1 MEVNDRA
8 GRHFRCER
16 NASEEDLFIKDSVPV
31 STRYKTKWAVGIFRE
46 WQSARGDKKAA
57 NGDEEIQDLATQL
70 EAFNGKSLALWLGK
84 FVQEVVNKNGGK
96 YPARTLYGI
105 ISGIKRYL
113 EEKNAC
119 NALNPLD
126 KSDKR
131 CNCILLFINILY
143 ATLLLL
149 MSE

>member
-1 MEVNDRA
+1 MDVDRA
-8 GRHFRCER
+8 GRQFRCER
-16 NASEEDLFIKDSVPV
+16 NASQEDIFIKESVPV
-31 STRYKTKWAVGIFRE
+31 STRYKTKWAVGIFKE
-46 WQSARGDKKAA
+46 WQSARGNKRAA
-57 NGDEEIQDLATQL
+57 NFVFDEQGIQDLTTQL

-113 EEKNAC
+113 EDKNAC
-119 NALNPLD
+119 NALSPLD

-131 CNCILLFINILY
+131 YDCILLCINIRDCIS
-143 ATLLLL
+143 A
-149 MSE
+149 

>member
-1 MEVNDRA
+1 V
-8 GRHFRCER
+8 
-16 NASEEDLFIKDSVPV
+16 
-31 STRYKTKWAVGIFRE
+31 
-46 WQSARGDKKAA
+46 
-57 NGDEEIQDLATQL
+57 
-70 EAFNGKSLALWLGK
+70 AFNGKSLALWLGK

-113 EEKNAC
+113 EDKNAC

-131 CNCILLFINILY
+131 YNCILLCINIRHCIS
-143 ATLLLL
+143 A
-149 MSE
+149 